1 MSNLGPKID
10 LDNNDKKRK
19 VWFMSDL
26 HYNHENILWINK
38 KTRGHFEDVERM
50 NQYILKE
57 LKEKVNKERDILF
70 DLGDLIW
77 KEGPAEV
84 ELFSEVLPVRSYRVL
99 GNHDGKNLVAWGK
112 CWRGIYDILDLIIK
126 YKDEDIRITLS
137 HYPILDWN
145 HRYRGSWNLHGH
157 CHGNIDKLNE
167 ESAELRMDIGFDSDI
182 ATRTGS
188 FLVSFEDILT
198 KMKKKVEGKNFRDWS
213 KERFNG

>member
-1 MSNLGPKID
+1 MNLGPKID

-38 KTRGHFEDVERM
+38 KTRGHFQDITQM

-57 LKEKVNKERDILF
+57 LKEKVNKEVDILF

-84 ELFSEVLPVRSYRVL
+84 ELFSKLLPVRSHRVM
-99 GNHDGKNLVAWGK
+99 GNHDGKNLGAWGK
-112 CWRGIYDILDLIIK
+112 TWKGVYDLLDLIIK
-126 YKDEDIRITLS
+126 KDGEDIRLTLS

-145 HRYRGSWNLHGH
+145 HRYRGAWNLHGH
-157 CHGNIDKLNE
+157 CHGGVDKLNE
-167 ESAELRMDIGFDSDI
+167 ESGELRLDIGFDSDI

-188 FLVSFEDILT
+188 FLVSFEDVLT
-198 KMKKKVEGKNFRDWS
+198 EMKKKVGGKNFRDWS